1 VQLDCALQQAATV
14 DATAFELSLDNFA
27 CFEKPK
33 ILWLGTSAV
42 PDHLTDLHAKLA
54 SALGV
59 CDVPLESRTY
69 QPHVTLMRKFKGFR
83 MSEVSQEV
91 LWKVKQFALVESVS
105 TKNGVEYRPL
115 KFYPLRP
122 W

>member
-14 DATAFELSLDNFA
+14 DATAFELSLNNFA

-33 ILWLGTSAV
+33 ILWLGPSAV
-42 PDHLTDLHAKLA
+42 PYHLTDLHAKLA

-59 CDVPLESRTY
+59 CDVPIESRAY
-69 QPHVTLMRKFKGFR
+69 QPHVTLMRKFKGFKV
-83 MSEVSQEV
+83 SEVPQQV

-115 KFYPLRP
+115 KFYPLRS
-122 W
+122 